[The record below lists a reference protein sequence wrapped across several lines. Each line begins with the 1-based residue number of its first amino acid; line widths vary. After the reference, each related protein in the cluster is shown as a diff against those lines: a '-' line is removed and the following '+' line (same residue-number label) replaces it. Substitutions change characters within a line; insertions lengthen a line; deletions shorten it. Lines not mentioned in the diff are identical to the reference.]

1 MLADKKKSLKEVT
14 QMQKT
19 ASFIS
24 RGCLIGVVLFVTGCG
39 SVSTSGYI
47 ARLSPPSPDKF
58 SSAVDFANAYTGAKG
73 VTNPDGVRSTRTRM
87 CGTPFGAS
95 RKNLYLTGAG
105 EICVRQGGKFQR
117 PLCMD
122 QNDEN
127 IIFVANTEDTPASS
141 RTCDG
146 SLEDFY
152 VIAAEPVQTV
162 QPREFTALIS
172 NYGYKK
178 RAVIEAEAEARR
190 KVEQNQL
197 KMRMEEQ
204 ALLFEA
210 QRKAKLKDLP
220 QIRKIGAQIC
230 KRGMVQVGYGQM
242 EVVSVGFVEGITDD
256 KVQIRVARAYFA
268 STPSLSPGG
277 FSPSIIWDYPMNW
290 DLCW

>member
-1 MLADKKKSLKEVT
+1 
-14 QMQKT
+14 MQKT
-19 ASFIS
+19 SSLIS
-24 RGCLIGVVLFVTGCG
+24 RVFLIGIVLFVTGCG

-87 CGTPFGAS
+87 CGVVAAFGFGAS

-105 EICVRQGGKFQR
+105 EICARQGGKFQQ

-122 QNDEN
+122 QNDEY
-127 IIFVANTEDTPASS
+127 IIFVADTQDTPNSS
-141 RTCDG
+141 RTCDR

-162 QPREFTALIS
+162 QRQEFTALIS

-178 RAVIEAEAEARR
+178 RAVVEAEAEARR

-197 KMRMEEQ
+197 KMRMDEQ

-210 QRKAKLKDLP
+210 QRRAKLKDLP
-220 QIRKIGAQIC
+220 LIRKIGAQIC
-230 KRGMVQVGYGQM
+230 KRGTVQVGYEQM

-256 KVQIRVARAYFA
+256 KVQIRVSRAYFA
-268 STPSLSPGG
+268 SNPSLSPGG

-290 DLCW
+290 DLCR